1 MEEMNLID
9 DTSIEGGFNAEIK
22 SYLMETAK
30 WARFIA
36 IVSIVMGGLL
46 AIFSIFAGS
55 ILNTGGNMDMFPFS
69 ATLIA
74 IVYLIMAGLIIAPNV
89 FLLNFASKAIGA
101 LRSGSESELTVAF
114 RNLKSY
120 YKFIG
125 ILTAIMIGF
134 YALIFIMTMLG
145 GAAALF

>member
-9 DTSIEGGFNAEIK
+9 DTSMEGGFNAEIK

-36 IVSIVMGGLL
+36 IVSIVLGGLL

-55 ILNTGGNMDMFPFS
+55 ILNSGSNMDMFPFS

-74 IVYLIMAGLIIAPNV
+74 IVYLIVAALIIIPNI
-89 FLLNFASKAIGA
+89 FLLNFATKGIGA

-134 YALIFIMTMLG
+134 YALVFVLTMLG